1 MKNKLIS
8 KTYLKDVNKYKLN
21 IFFNQNEFY
30 LSVKKIIEIKKPFIL
45 PTAECL
51 IDNGYY
57 IVEVIPK
64 NENYAMRVFFNEKKE
79 RLMYYFDITLGNG
92 LDLDT
97 LIPYYNDLYLD
108 IIVVNKKIKILDE
121 NELQEA
127 LDNKVISINEFTL
140 ANQTKDVLI
149 DSITKNNNKYVN
161 LNLESYL
168 E

>member
-1 MKNKLIS
+1 M
-8 KTYLKDVNKYKLN
+8 
-21 IFFNQNEFY
+21 Q
-30 LSVKKIIEIKKPFIL
+30 KKFKPCIL

-127 LDNKVISINEFTL
+127 LSMGTEFFDNYII
-140 ANQTKDVLI
+140 
-149 DSITKNNNKYVN
+149 
-161 LNLESYL
+161 
-168 E
+168 